1 MYVHKI
7 YCTLFRKGITVTKS
21 LLEAINQNTTKLV
34 EDDNLK
40 RWLSTVSNSSLG
52 QIVKSPNGLI
62 ETLTSI
68 SLHGPIGM
76 NV

>member
-1 MYVHKI
+1 M
-7 YCTLFRKGITVTKS
+7 
-21 LLEAINQNTTKLV
+21 LV

-62 ETLTSI
+62 KTLTSI
-68 SLHGPIGM
+68 SLHGPTGM
-76 NV
+76 IHIKKKEATSVYLFIIIY